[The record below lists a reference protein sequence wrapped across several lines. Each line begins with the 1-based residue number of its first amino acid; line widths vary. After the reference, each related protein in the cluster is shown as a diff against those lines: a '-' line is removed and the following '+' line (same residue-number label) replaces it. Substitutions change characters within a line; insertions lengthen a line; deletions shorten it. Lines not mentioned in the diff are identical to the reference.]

1 MSGRPQEKAE
11 KEEETNLEGLVVGH
25 TALDTVETRLIS
37 ETSGKMRRKGRK
49 TNLTL
54 MVSFIL
60 PTDTTVP
67 LSSRP
72 LGRVYFD
79 AGGGR
84 GVEGTAK
91 RREDE
96 EKVRQEAGE
105 RERVARAVRRLIV
118 AVLSCLECV
127 GGGASSS

>member
-1 MSGRPQEKAE
+1 MRGK
-11 KEEETNLEGLVVGH
+11 KG
-25 TALDTVETRLIS
+25 S
-37 ETSGKMRRKGRK
+37 E

-67 LSSRP
+67 LSCRP

-84 GVEGTAK
+84 GVEGTAE
-91 RREDE
+91 RREEE
-96 EKVRQEAGE
+96 EKVREAVDGLEKERVDRE
-105 RERVARAVRRLIV
+105 RELNAVRRLIV
-118 AVLSCLECV
+118 VV
-127 GGGASSS
+127 